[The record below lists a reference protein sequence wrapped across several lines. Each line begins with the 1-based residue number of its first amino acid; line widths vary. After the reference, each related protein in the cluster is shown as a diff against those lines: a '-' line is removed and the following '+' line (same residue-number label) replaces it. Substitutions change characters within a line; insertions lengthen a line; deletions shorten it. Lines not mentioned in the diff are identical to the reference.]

1 MKRLLIVLLLLFPCW
16 PCPCVSRKSTAGKS
30 SSRGKHSL
38 TMVDRDLE
46 MLGRQVTLIIAVP
59 VGLGAVLVTRMGT
72 RTYALGKVSV
82 AVVGDEQRPVSAAD
96 PVTR

>member
-1 MKRLLIVLLLLFPCW
+1 VCEPQ
-16 PCPCVSRKSTAGKS
+16 VYSGKIILE
-30 SSRGKHSL
+30 GK
-38 TMVDRDLE
+38 TFTDDDERDLE